1 LPRFMSSTKMARLV
15 PQPQGQQPE
24 EMMHISSFAIVK
36 KGKELLLI
44 KRLRPEFTAGKWTF
58 PSALI
63 NFGEHPESAMKRII
77 REQLGAEA
85 RNVKLVDVQSY
96 GDKHWDLC
104 FVYEVSID
112 GVGKVSQDIEKAEYF
127 DRGKLPPEFRVDHAE
142 VLQTLGSKA

>member
-1 LPRFMSSTKMARLV
+1 MSSAKMARLV

-36 KGKELLLI
+36 QGNKLLLA
-44 KRLRPEFTAGKWTF
+44 KRIRPEFTANKWTL

-63 NFGEHPESAMKRII
+63 SFGEHPESAMKRII
-77 REQLGAEA
+77 KEQLGAEP
-85 RNVKLVDVQSY
+85 RNTKLVDVQSY
-96 GDKHWDLC
+96 GDKHWDMC

-112 GVGKVSQDIEKAEYF
+112 GVGKISQDIEKAEYF
-127 DRGKLPPEFRVDHAE
+127 ERGKLPPEFRADHAE